1 MNREC
6 ERFID
11 LLTDSKIATSDEAF
25 LAAHS
30 SSCRSCNELLHN
42 HNKLIKQLAVQAQ
55 IPEDS
60 KNRIFS
66 KIRKEIIQL
75 KAAEQ
80 QSPLSVLNT
89 WLNIFRPVLA
99 VATVLLVAGA
109 ILLLVAP
116 TTQPATT
123 VSGNGLMLV
132 SQQRTVIDRTVIPLQ
147 LNEKVGL
154 LEGTIC
160 LSRQNQEMMTIK
172 GALEFSLGER
182 AINIHNGSAT
192 IDFRPSAVG
201 YRVTTPVLLMN
212 ITGTTICVEIT
223 EGRENIAVE
232 KGKISWSLRDGS
244 RSGSLEAGQGIQI
257 LSGSA
262 GLEIKEFKENSETA
276 AQPANNTETHE
287 RGEEKP
293 VSGQIREPLSF
304 PDSEGQ

>member
-11 LLTDSKIATSDEAF
+11 LLTDSETVTSDEAF

-30 SSCRSCNELLHN
+30 SSCRSCNELLQN

-60 KNRIFS
+60 KNRVFS
-66 KIRKEIIQL
+66 KIRKEITRL

-89 WLNIFRPVLA
+89 WLNSFRPVLA

-109 ILLLVAP
+109 ILLLTSP
-116 TTQPATT
+116 TPQPAMTA
-123 VSGNGLMLV
+123 SGNGLMLV
-132 SQQRTVIDRTVIPLQ
+132 SQQRTVLDRTTRPLQ
-147 LNEKVGL
+147 FNEKVSL
-154 LEGTIC
+154 IEGTIC
-160 LSRQNQEMMTIK
+160 LNWQNQEMMTIS
-172 GALEFSLGER
+172 GALEFSPGEK
-182 AINIHNGSAT
+182 AIRIDSGIAT

-201 YRVTTPVLLMN
+201 YQVTTPGLKLN
-212 ITGTTICVEIT
+212 IIGTTIRFDIT
-223 EGRENIAVE
+223 EGSEKITVE
-232 KGKISWSLRDGS
+232 KGRISWSLRDGS
-244 RSGSLEAGQGIQI
+244 RSGSLESGQGIQI

-276 AQPANNTETHE
+276 AQPAKSTETYE

-304 PDSEGQ
+304 PGSE

>member
-42 HNKLIKQLAVQAQ
+42 HNKLIKQLAVQAK

-99 VATVLLVAGA
+99 VATVLLV
-109 ILLLVAP
+109 
-116 TTQPATT
+116 
-123 VSGNGLMLV
+123 
-132 SQQRTVIDRTVIPLQ
+132 DRKSV
-147 LNEKVGL
+147 V
-154 LEGTIC
+154 
-160 LSRQNQEMMTIK
+160 
-172 GALEFSLGER
+172 
-182 AINIHNGSAT
+182 
-192 IDFRPSAVG
+192 
-201 YRVTTPVLLMN
+201 
-212 ITGTTICVEIT
+212 
-223 EGRENIAVE
+223 
-232 KGKISWSLRDGS
+232 
-244 RSGSLEAGQGIQI
+244 
-257 LSGSA
+257 
-262 GLEIKEFKENSETA
+262 
-276 AQPANNTETHE
+276 
-287 RGEEKP
+287 
-293 VSGQIREPLSF
+293 
-304 PDSEGQ
+304 